1 MSLSTSELIAAVK
14 RHLSTIGKRARDK
27 EGKNIFSD
35 ITLSSAEGT
44 QLLTQYIKAA
54 IHDIEALLKPL
65 ITSTTEQGG
74 AFTITITN
82 TRGDQDFQSRVE
94 DMQKSYIILS
104 VTASYLSM
112 LHPEYAE
119 KYHNE
124 AQQAMT
130 ALVQYAFYKAG
141 PAASAKSYA
150 DVKGLEYTTVD
161 EVIECT
167 LDYHN
172 NPGFIVPASL
182 LAGSD
187 VMSFTSIFSDGRLD
201 VYRFIDDDEADYTNT
216 SNLLVITEGI
226 IYTFTDY
233 DFEGIEHSSG
243 GNFVF
248 IPHSPTQDNSKLM
261 ISVKK
266 KI

>member
-1 MSLSTSELIAAVK
+1 MTFTVSNLISAIK
-14 RHLSTIGKRARDK
+14 RHLSIIGKRLYSKD
-27 EGKNIFSD
+27 GKNMFSD
-35 ITLSSAEGT
+35 ITLSSAEDT
-44 QLLTQYIKAA
+44 QILTQYIKDA

-65 ITSTTEQGG
+65 ITSTSELDGT
-74 AFTITITN
+74 FTIAITN
-82 TRGDQDFQSRVE
+82 TRGDQDFQNRVE

-112 LHPEYAE
+112 LHPEHAE

-130 ALVQYAFYKAG
+130 ALVQYAFYKSE

-150 DVKGLEYTTVD
+150 DVKGLAYTTVD
-161 EVIECT
+161 EVIART
-167 LDYHN
+167 LDN
-172 NPGFIVPASL
+172 QNKPGFIVPAWL
-182 LAGSD
+182 LTGSD
-187 VMSFTSIFSDGRLD
+187 VVSFTSIFSDGRLD

-216 SNLLVITEGI
+216 SNLLVTTVGKS
-226 IYTFTDY
+226 YTFTEY

-248 IPHSPTQDNSKLM
+248 IPQSYTQDNSKLI

-266 KI
+266 KK